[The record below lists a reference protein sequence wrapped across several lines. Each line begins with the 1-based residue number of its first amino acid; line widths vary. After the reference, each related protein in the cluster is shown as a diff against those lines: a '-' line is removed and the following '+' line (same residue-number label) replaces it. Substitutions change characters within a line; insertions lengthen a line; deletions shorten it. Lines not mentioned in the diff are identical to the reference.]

1 MKIKAWLTSWIT
13 SFCISFGAVSA
24 LVTAF
29 SFSDVPLTELG
40 IYCALLCAV
49 CAWAFLTRRGPVI
62 LLGIMGALLLYG
74 LFWRG
79 LWDSLQAVAYRL
91 NTVYNAAYRWGE
103 PDISDEVKAFSLIP
117 AMVFMGTLSAV
128 SLSWAVSRRKKLLFP
143 LIIALL
149 PLYPCF
155 VVMNTP
161 PENWC
166 FLLILAAALVLI
178 LTQALRRM
186 DYKAGQRIT
195 AFALIPAILLSV
207 FLVSSVPEEGY
218 WAKFPALQ
226 ILVWKNPN
234 QSGTQGDGQSH
245 FGMPENNRMELLS
258 AGFPSGAN
266 QPVMTVRSGS
276 RGFLYLRYQS
286 FDSYN
291 GTQWLATGLSEDPA
305 FWPEEEK
312 LIDSGYISITTMKP
326 YEGMF
331 IPYYAQNGRYLL
343 LQNGMQPN
351 SEKLTKY
358 RVSVGR
364 LRDPGYAL
372 EIPDLTSYL
381 ALPEATRAAALQILQ
396 ENNLKTPEDILQYVK
411 NSAAYS
417 LLTEAAPKDT
427 EDFAIWFLQN
437 GKTGYCVHFA
447 TAAAVLLRAAG
458 YPARYVTGYAIT
470 TRGKVTVTVKESN
483 AHAWVEYAE
492 PESGYI
498 WKVFE
503 ATPGDFFSD
512 SMPTPTEPTD
522 PFVPTQPSGG
532 SQPSATSGTELQPP
546 TDPGGPDKPSEPVTG
561 PATVPSGQGSE
572 QQRQEPSMYF
582 TWLRPW
588 LVGLG
593 SLIAAAAVL
602 WLQYCIRFRLRQ
614 KKLRTGTHNAMALAC
629 WREILLL
636 DRLLKTEPPEQL
648 LKLAEKARFSQHVLT
663 RKELFQLRQYLR
675 QQRKVLQS
683 FPAWKQLFLRLLWA
697 I

>member
-1 MKIKAWLTSWIT
+1 MKIKAWLTSWLT
-13 SFCISFGAVSA
+13 SSCISFGAVSA

-49 CAWAFLTRRGPVI
+49 CAWAFLTKYGPTI
-62 LLGIMGALLLYG
+62 LFCLMGALLFYG

-91 NTVYNAAYRWGE
+91 NTVFHAAYCWGE
-103 PDISDEVKAFSLIP
+103 LDLSDEIKSFSPIP
-117 AMVFMGTLSAV
+117 AAFFLGTLPAI
-128 SLSWAVSRRKKLLFP
+128 SLTWAVCRRKKLLFP
-143 LIIALL
+143 LTIALL

-155 VVMNTP
+155 VVTNTV
-161 PENWC
+161 PESWC

-178 LTQALRRM
+178 LTQTLRRL
-186 DYKAGQRIT
+186 DHKTGHRIT

-207 FLVSSVPEEGY
+207 FLVFSVPEEGC
-218 WAKFPALQ
+218 WESFPSLQALT
-226 ILVWKNPN
+226 WKNPN
-234 QSGTQGDGQSH
+234 QGGAQGDGKLH

-266 QPVMTVRSGS
+266 EQVMTVRSDS

-291 GTQWLATGLSEDPA
+291 GTQWLATGLPEDPA
-305 FWPEEEK
+305 FWPGEEE
-312 LIDSGYISITTMKP
+312 LTDAGYVSIIATKP
-326 YEGMF
+326 YEGLF
-331 IPYYAQNGRYLL
+331 IPYYAQNGYYL

-351 SEKLTKY
+351 SEKLTVY
-358 RVSVGR
+358 QIPVG
-364 LRDPGYAL
+364 LLQNTGYTWKT
-372 EIPDLTSYL
+372 PDLTPYL
-381 ALPEATRAAALQILQ
+381 SLPEATRTAALQILQ
-396 ENNLKTPEDILQYVK
+396 ENDLKTPEDILQYVK
-411 NSAAYS
+411 NAATYS
-417 LLTEAAPKDT
+417 LMTAPPPQGT

-437 GKTGYCVHFA
+437 GETGFCVHFA

-458 YPARYVTGYAIT
+458 YPARYVTGYT
-470 TRGKVTVTVKESN
+470 LMTRSSVTVTVKESN

-492 PESGYI
+492 PESGYL
-498 WKVFE
+498 WKILE
-503 ATPGDFFSD
+503 ATPGDFLSD
-512 SMPTPTEPTD
+512 QEPPSTEPAESS
-522 PFVPTQPSGG
+522 VPTQPSEGT
-532 SQPSATSGTELQPP
+532 QPSATSGTELQPP
-546 TDPGGPDKPSEPVTG
+546 TDPSGADTPSEPVTV
-561 PATVPSGQGSE
+561 PATAPSGQGAE
-572 QQRQEPSMYF
+572 QQKQEPSMYF
-582 TWLRPW
+582 SWLWPW

-614 KKLRTGTHNAMALAC
+614 KKLRTGSHNAMALAC
-629 WREILLL
+629 WREILRL

-648 LKLAEKARFSQHVLT
+648 LKLAEKARFSQHVLS
-663 RKELFQLRQYLR
+663 RKELFQLRQYLH

-683 FPAWKQLFLRLLWA
+683 VPVWKQLLLRLFWA